1 MDLKDRTLRELKKKI
16 HWSKK
21 AVVINLF
28 HNAMLGINSKWTL
41 ADTSLSLDIS
51 KAYVSECINLAN
63 SLNDHPEM
71 TKISRSAALKLIRS

>member
-1 MDLKDRTLRELKKKI
+1 MDLKERTLRELKKKI

-28 HNAMLGINSKWTL
+28 HNAMISQDSKWTL
-41 ADTSLSLDIS
+41 ASTSNELKIS

-63 SLNDHPEM
+63 SLNDHPDM
-71 TKISRSAALKLIRS
+71 ISMSRSKALKLIRG